1 MQYNW
6 QQKDWPHFKYDIS
19 NLEASLYQFA
29 EGQGHISGL
38 LKALPEG
45 IQQQS
50 LIDMMVAEALKTFEI
65 EGEYLSREDVL
76 SSIRN
81 NLGLNRTP
89 EKIKDKR
96 SEGIAQLMINVKE
109 TFAQNLNEEILFHWH
124 QIMMEPYLNINK
136 GQWRQGEA
144 PMQIISGAAGKEI
157 VHFEAPPSKRIT
169 AEMKNFIQWFNRTAP
184 QEDQAIFHAPV
195 RSAITHVYFESIHP
209 FEDGNGRMGRAL
221 SEKALSQ
228 GLGRPILL
236 SLSHAIEQQRQAYYN
251 ALKVAQRSND
261 ITHWIQYFLQT
272 ILEAQQQAEALLNFT
287 LYKSRFFDQF
297 KKGLNARQE
306 KALSKMFEAGPL
318 GFKGGMSA
326 KKYMSITKTSKATAT
341 RDLVNLEKMGA
352 LVTIGLGRA
361 TKYELAKLT

>member
-6 QQKDWPHFKYDIS
+6 QQKDWPNFKYDLA
-19 NLEASLYQFA
+19 NLETLLYQFA
-29 EGQGHISGL
+29 ARQGHISGL

-81 NLGLNRTP
+81 NLGLNRIP

-96 SEGIAQLMINVKE
+96 SEGVAQLMVNVRE

-124 QIMMEPYLNINK
+124 QMTMESYLNINK
-136 GQWRQGEA
+136 GQWRKGEA
-144 PMQIISGAAGKEI
+144 PMQIISGPAGKEI
-157 VHFEAPPSKRIT
+157 IHFEAPSSKLIP
-169 AEMKNFIQWFNRTAP
+169 AEMKGFINWFNQTAP
-184 QEDQAIFHAPV
+184 QGEQAIFHAPV

-236 SLSHAIEQQRQAYYN
+236 SLSQAIEHKRQAYYD
-251 ALKVAQRSND
+251 ALKIAQRSND
-261 ITHWIQYFLQT
+261 ITNWIFYFLQT
-272 ILEAQQQAEALLNFT
+272 ILEAQKQAELQLNFT
-287 LYKSRFFDQF
+287 LYKAHFFDRF
-297 KKGLNARQE
+297 KPALNARQE
-306 KALSKMFEAGPL
+306 KALKKMFEAGPD

-326 KKYMSITKTSKATAT
+326 KKYVSITKTSKSTAT
-341 RDLVNLEKMGA
+341 RDLVSLEKTGA
-352 LVTIGLGRA
+352 LVAIGLGRA
-361 TKYELAKLT
+361 TKYELVKLQ

>member
-6 QQKDWPHFKYDIS
+6 QQKDWPIFKYDLA
-19 NLEASLYQFA
+19 NLETPLYQFA
-29 EGQGHISGL
+29 ARQGHISGL

-81 NLGLNRTP
+81 NLVLNRIP

-96 SEGIAQLMINVKE
+96 SEGVAQLMINVKE

-124 QIMMEPYLNINK
+124 QMMMEPYRNINK
-136 GQWRQGEA
+136 GQWRKGEA
-144 PMQIISGAAGKEI
+144 PMQIISGQAGKEI
-157 VHFEAPPSKRIT
+157 IHFEAPPSTLIPV
-169 AEMKNFIQWFNRTAP
+169 EMKGFINWFNHTAP
-184 QEDQAIFHAPV
+184 QGEQAIFHAPV

-236 SLSHAIEQQRQAYYN
+236 SLSQAIEHKRQAYYD
-251 ALKVAQRSND
+251 ALKIAQRSND
-261 ITHWIQYFLQT
+261 ITNWIFYFLQT
-272 ILEAQQQAEALLNFT
+272 ILEAQKQAELQLNFT
-287 LYKSRFFDQF
+287 LYKARFFDRF
-297 KKGLNARQE
+297 KPALNARQE
-306 KALSKMFEAGPL
+306 KALKKMFEAGPG

-326 KKYMSITKTSKATAT
+326 KKYMSITKTSKSTAT

-352 LVTIGLGRA
+352 ILTIGLGRA
-361 TKYELAKLT
+361 TKYELAKLE